1 MRLLFPDAAAVF
13 PQIDI
18 SVGIDLDVPSI
29 GSEQQV
35 KDMVAV
41 ELSHPAPA
49 VAAILA
55 ALHLFVIVGVDAID
69 ERPDSYLICHKAVS
83 TKERMPDKWGYISPI
98 PPGRNPSHRQGS
110 ARW

>member
-1 MRLLFPDAAAVF
+1 MRRLFPDAAAVF

-69 ERPDSYLICHKAVS
+69 ERPDSYLICHKCCYLCGIYVFS
-83 TKERMPDKWGYISPI
+83 LFIMSWNSIK
-98 PPGRNPSHRQGS
+98 
-110 ARW
+110 

>member
-41 ELSHPAPA
+41 ELSHPALVLDLP
-49 VAAILA
+49 
-55 ALHLFVIVGVDAID
+55 
-69 ERPDSYLICHKAVS
+69 
-83 TKERMPDKWGYISPI
+83 
-98 PPGRNPSHRQGS
+98 
-110 ARW
+110 